1 MSLILN
7 PGRPN
12 PERLSRRRLFGAAA
26 AVVLGGALRT
36 RAQAQP
42 ARAGRLHAVVV
53 GIDAYRAV
61 PRLRGAV
68 NDARAVAEALQPY
81 AASLRVMTDAEVTR
95 AAVVAAWGA
104 VLGQAAPGDI
114 VLLTYS
120 GHGGRERRRSN
131 ATRIGTR
138 DGTLILPNFAQGSG
152 PGVRERLFDDE
163 VNQLFVEPGRRG
175 VRVVLV
181 VDACH
186 SGTMTRSADPRA
198 DGITYRSIGEYQ
210 VDDLA
215 VAAEAP
221 PTPPAPPELRH
232 VVYLAAGQENE
243 MVPELSIDGAMHG
256 AMSWSFARAL
266 AGGADENRD
275 GRITWGALSRTVLR
289 NVRTVADAMQH
300 PELRPADR
308 IDDVLFVRN
317 APPPAPQAAAQP
329 YTVRLRV
336 LELEG
341 ADRDR
346 LFADL
351 QGATPAASA
360 NEADAIWDSGTHE
373 LLTTLGDIVAHDV
386 TEARLQGALDKL
398 VAVAVV
404 RQLAA
409 NAGLDTRLLLHG
421 ESIDDPPS
429 RDSDRTHV
437 RGTRLAFA
445 AAGMRY
451 PNLILVNLGGDGTV
465 QFLYPRPGDP
475 VAVNISRPY
484 VLNDFTVT
492 PPYGADHLVAIA
504 SEQPLTE
511 LAATLRRLDGQRAAR
526 ELAALL
532 AQLPPAG
539 VQVGVQGIFTAP
551 R

>member
-1 MSLILN
+1 
-7 PGRPN
+7 
-12 PERLSRRRLFGAAA
+12 
-26 AVVLGGALRT
+26 
-36 RAQAQP
+36 
-42 ARAGRLHAVVV
+42 
-53 GIDAYRAV
+53 
-61 PRLRGAV
+61 
-68 NDARAVAEALQPY
+68 
-81 AASLRVMTDAEVTR
+81 MTDAEVTR
-95 AAVVAAWGA
+95 AAVVASWGA

-120 GHGGRERRRSN
+120 GHGGRERHRAS

-138 DGTLILPNFAQGSG
+138 DGTLILPNFALGSG
-152 PGVRERLFDDE
+152 PEVRERLFDDE
-163 VNQLFVEPGRRG
+163 VNQLFVAPGRRG

-232 VVYLAAGQENE
+232 VVYLAAGQDNE
-243 MVPELSIDGAMHG
+243 LVPELSIDGAMHG
-256 AMSWSFARAL
+256 ALSWSFAHAL

-289 NVRTVADAMQH
+289 NVRTVADSMQH

-308 IDDVLFVRN
+308 VDDVLFVRSAA
-317 APPPAPQAAAQP
+317 APPPPARIASPAG
-329 YTVRLRV
+329 TVRLRMLDLASV
-336 LELEG
+336 E
-341 ADRDR
+341 RDR
-346 LFADL
+346 IFADL

-360 NEADAIWDSGTHE
+360 NDADAIWDPDTHQ
-373 LLTTLGDIVAHDV
+373 LLTPLGDIVAYDI

-398 VAVAVV
+398 AAVAVV

-409 NAGLDTRLLLHG
+409 NAGLDTRLLLRG
-421 ESIDDPPS
+421 EHIADPPS
-429 RDSDRTHV
+429 RDSDRTHLL
-437 RGTRLAFA
+437 GTRLAFA
-445 AAGMRY
+445 ATGMHF

-475 VAVNISRPY
+475 LAVDISAPY
-484 VLNDFTVT
+484 VLDAFTVT
-492 PPYGADHLVAIA
+492 PPFGADHLVAIA

-511 LAATLRRLDGQRAAR
+511 LTAALRGLDNQRAAR
-526 ELAALL
+526 EFAALV
-532 AQLPPAG
+532 AQLPPG
-539 VQVGVQGIFTAP
+539 VAQVGIQGIFTAP